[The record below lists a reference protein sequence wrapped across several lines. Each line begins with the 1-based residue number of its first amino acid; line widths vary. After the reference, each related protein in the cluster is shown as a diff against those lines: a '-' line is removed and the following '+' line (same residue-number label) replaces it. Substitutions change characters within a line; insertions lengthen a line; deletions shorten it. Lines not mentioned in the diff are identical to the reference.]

1 MGAAEEASAREP
13 PSADGGIEDELEM
26 DFNKVP
32 EILRDFER
40 NAINVGDNE
49 NDDGH
54 DISFEDKLLS
64 NAADDSSGKLRMR
77 ADISLT
83 EGEYA
88 GKSTSRAKM
97 FAEEEEELRKGHYF
111 DSEDDYEEQEEED
124 IDNGNKGRTEKE
136 EEEEE
141 EEYSD

>member
-1 MGAAEEASAREP
+1 MG
-13 PSADGGIEDELEM
+13 DELEM

-40 NAINVGDNE
+40 IDIDDGMFTSSSSSDAEEDVLEKKKKEGDNNE

-88 GKSTSRAKM
+88 GNSTSRAKM
-97 FAEEEEELRKGHYF
+97 FAEEEEEL
-111 DSEDDYEEQEEED
+111 
-124 IDNGNKGRTEKE
+124 
-136 EEEEE
+136 
-141 EEYSD
+141 